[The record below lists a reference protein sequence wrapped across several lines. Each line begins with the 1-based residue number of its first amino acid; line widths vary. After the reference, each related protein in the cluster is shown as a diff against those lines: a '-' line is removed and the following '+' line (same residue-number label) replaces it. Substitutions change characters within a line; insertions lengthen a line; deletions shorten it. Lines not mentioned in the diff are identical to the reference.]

1 MENLRNAYVAIKKTC
16 KFIQESN
23 KQAAERAK
31 IGEVSRR
38 LQFKSPTEV
47 FPAFFLLSFAS

>member
-38 LQFKSPTEV
+38 LQFKTPTEV
-47 FPAFFLLSFAS
+47 SFYIAFVLIR